1 MSLDLIRPRL
11 RDLQCPGAEEM
22 ATEEESCWDN
32 DSKGQFADRVGT
44 IFVNAGLPS
53 AASWDWSENSLE

>member
-1 MSLDLIRPRL
+1 
-11 RDLQCPGAEEM
+11 M

-32 DSKGQFADRVGT
+32 DSKVQFADRVGT